1 MWFKKKPE
9 SDEVE
14 KAAGI
19 FADRDKKP
27 PVPPPDEGGGGV
39 QLERRM
45 FEYTKI
51 KGADEYKKSDEER
64 RAEIQRTREDS
75 RQAASVISNFTD
87 NTRNK
92 MVYGIQVEAKEK
104 LTDEERRV
112 LEQQGMDRL
121 GSIVDRR
128 KNKGFITEVKP
139 ESKNVNSTL
148 SEEEIL
154 AATKKIRNEGYFTET
169 RPAEK
174 ALTDEQKAKR
184 DQEDLESAAKAVA
197 TLMGASFYA
206 KKQSDTGEEN
216 GENDSGDENSGS
228 SSTSH
233 SHGGNFG
240 GGNWNRGSSENKGG
254 N

>member
-45 FEYTKI
+45 FEYSKI
-51 KGADEYKKSDEER
+51 KGAEEFKKTDEER
-64 RAEIQRTREDS
+64 RAEIQKTREDAQ
-75 RQAASVISNFTD
+75 QAAAVISNFKD
-87 NTRNK
+87 NTSNK

-104 LTDEERRV
+104 LTDEERKA
-112 LEQQGMDRL
+112 LEQKGMNRLGDVVDRL
-121 GSIVDRR
+121 

-139 ESKNVNSTL
+139 ESKGVNETL
-148 SEEEIL
+148 SADEIL
-154 AATKKIRNEGYFTET
+154 AATKKIRNEGYFTEAK
-169 RPAEK
+169 PAEK

-184 DQEDLESAAKAVA
+184 DKDDLESAAKAMA
-197 TLMGASFYA
+197 TLMGASFYVP
-206 KKQSDTGEEN
+206 KKPADDSANSDANT
-216 GENDSGDENSGS
+216 
-228 SSTSH
+228 
-233 SHGGNFG
+233 GGN
-240 GGNWNRGSSENKGG
+240 NENKGG